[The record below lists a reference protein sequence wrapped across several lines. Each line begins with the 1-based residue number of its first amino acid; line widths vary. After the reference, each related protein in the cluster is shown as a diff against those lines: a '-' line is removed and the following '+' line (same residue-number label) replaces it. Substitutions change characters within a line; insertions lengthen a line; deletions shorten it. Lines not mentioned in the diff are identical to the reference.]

1 MGPMHAVPAR
11 EVSLDALL
19 GWLLTHG
26 LTILIIV
33 VVAALSRWL
42 LHRLINRVV
51 ASLSAPKEARTAKDS
66 AGTSDGAGTG
76 TSGAA
81 GVSAPGPAST
91 STTAGPAPAADPA
104 RIPTE
109 ELPTVRRH
117 ARLAARALEGSFLN
131 PERQRQR
138 VETLGSVLRSITT
151 VIIVG
156 IAVLMIGDELGF
168 NMAPLLASAGIG
180 GVALGF
186 GAQSLVKDFLSG
198 MFMLAEDQYGVGD
211 LIDVGTVSGTVEE
224 VTLRITRLRDGD
236 GVIWYIRNGEITRL
250 ANKTQ
255 GWSTATVDI
264 PVALGESPERVI
276 EVLREAMTALDA
288 DERWEDLLLEEPKV
302 VGVEATSPGTFSV
315 RIVAK
320 CAPNEHW
327 GVQREIRER
336 SLIACADAGIK
347 PPPTYPPYGGHQA

>member
-1 MGPMHAVPAR
+1 MHAVSAR
-11 EVSLDALL
+11 EVSAEALL
-19 GWLLTHG
+19 AWLLNQG
-26 LTILIIV
+26 LTILLIV
-33 VVAALSRWL
+33 VVALATRWL

-51 ASLSAPKEARTAKDS
+51 ASLSVPKPARTAAASDGTAS
-66 AGTSDGAGTG
+66 AGTASG
-76 TSGAA
+76 TSSTPATAA
-81 GVSAPGPAST
+81 GRAED
-91 STTAGPAPAADPA
+91 ADPG

-151 VIIVG
+151 VILFV

-168 NMAPLLASAGIG
+168 NMAPVLASAGVG

-211 LIDVGTVSGTVEE
+211 LIDVDNVTGTVEE
-224 VTLRITRLRDGD
+224 VTLRVTRLRDGD
-236 GVIWYIRNGEITRL
+236 GVIWYVRNGEITRL

-264 PVALGESPERVI
+264 PVGFGESPERVI
-276 EVLREAMTALDA
+276 EVLRTAMAAMDA
-288 DERWEDLLLEEPKV
+288 DDRWEDLLLEEPKV
-302 VGVEATSPGTFSV
+302 VGVEATAPGTFSV

-347 PPPTYPPYGGHQA
+347 PPPTYPPYGGNPT